1 LYVNSDAIDRLPADR
16 ADREDERRWIA
27 PTYGRPFRMTRAR
40 TPRSGA
46 SFVVKTIEETHMR
59 FTTLAALAARLAVV
73 AAIAAP
79 ALAAAQGI
87 PQVTGPIAA
96 VLPPGTDLTHNY
108 PQLSSEPTDPLSS
121 RGYVEEEFFFQGTAT
136 RYQTPT
142 LADGVVLSTG
152 HPYKSRMIVRR
163 PVDPAKFNGVVLV
176 EWVNVTSGYNLD
188 LHWQASR
195 DYLTREGYAYVGVS
209 AQRVGVQQAPY
220 GLTTWSPTRYGTLD
234 VTAGG
239 TITDDSLSYDIFSQA
254 GRAVRSRYDIVLAG
268 LRPKLVIAIG
278 ASQSASRLTPYYNS
292 IQPLHQVYDGFLLHV
307 GGGPF
312 RTDIHTKL
320 LRINTE
326 REIVAN
332 QATLR
337 QPDSNTFRAWEIA
350 GASHVDYWYMTYRQ
364 ALISRDGL
372 APFNYQCDKQPLSH
386 VNNKYVLNA
395 GYDQLVDW
403 VRRNQPPVTAPPIQV
418 TSTSPTVIPRDANGL
433 AFGGIRLATVEVP
446 TATNDGANG
455 TSSFCGLYGSH
466 TPFPDWKVQQLYPNH
481 QRYVRAVR
489 QVTQDNVRDGY
500 VLRDDAK
507 EINQAA
513 EDSTIGTQYPSP
525 TP

>member
-1 LYVNSDAIDRLPADR
+1 MTSITMTAFRRRLC
-16 ADREDERRWIA
+16 
-27 PTYGRPFRMTRAR
+27 
-40 TPRSGA
+40 
-46 SFVVKTIEETHMR
+46 
-59 FTTLAALAARLAVV
+59 TLAAVSAAVSFH
-73 AAIAAP
+73 
-79 ALAAAQGI
+79 ALATAQGVPI
-87 PQVTGPIAA
+87 LTGPIPA

-108 PQLSSEPTDPLSS
+108 PQLASEPTDNLSA
-121 RGYVEEEFFFQGTAT
+121 RGYVEEEYFFQGNAT
-136 RYQTPT
+136 RYQTPA

-163 PVDPAKFNGVVLV
+163 PADPNKFNGVVLV

-195 DYLTREGYAYVGVS
+195 EHLTREGYAYVGVS

-220 GLTTWSPTRYGTLD
+220 GLTTWSPIRYGTLD

-254 GRAVRSRYDIVLAG
+254 GRAVRTQSQLLAG
-268 LRPKLVIAIG
+268 LRPRAVIAIG

-292 IQPLHQVYDGFLLHV
+292 IQPLHRVYDGFLLHI

-312 RTDIHTKL
+312 RTDQSAKL

-332 QATLR
+332 QAAIR
-337 QPDSNTFRAWEIA
+337 QPDSNVFRSWEIA

-364 ALISRDGL
+364 QLVARDGL
-372 APFNYQCDKQPLSH
+372 APFNYVCDKQPLSH
-386 VNNKYVLNA
+386 VDNKYVLNA

-403 VRRNQPPVTAPPIQV
+403 VQRNRPPSTAMPITV
-418 TSTSPTVIPRDANGL
+418 TSVSPTVIPRDADGL
-433 AFGGIRLATVEVP
+433 AYGGIRLATVEVP

-466 TPFPDWKVQQLYPNH
+466 TPFPDWKVQQLYPTH

-489 QVTQDNVRDGY
+489 DVTQQNVRDGF

-507 EINQAA
+507 AINQAA
-513 EDSTIGTQYPSP
+513 EDSTIGTRVPRP
-525 TP
+525 IP